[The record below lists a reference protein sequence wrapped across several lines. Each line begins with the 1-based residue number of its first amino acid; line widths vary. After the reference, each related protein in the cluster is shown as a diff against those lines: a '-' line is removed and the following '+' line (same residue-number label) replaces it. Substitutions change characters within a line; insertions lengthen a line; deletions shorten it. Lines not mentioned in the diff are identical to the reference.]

1 MEQKTL
7 KQMKASE
14 VHRIVAAVLEV
25 MEKAQFEPQV
35 DVTLEETKDSE
46 KWKMDFPKK
55 TSTLQELKG
64 IKEELGKNFDV
75 IISAKSKDALIVSI
89 EAQMSDFV
97 SLLQREQDEIP
108 SRSMLDSM
116 KQ

>member
-25 MEKAQFEPQV
+25 MEKAQFEPSV
-35 DVTLEETKDSE
+35 DVTLEETKDPE
-46 KWKMDFPKK
+46 KWKMDFQKK
-55 TSTLQELKG
+55 SSSLQELKG
-64 IKEELGKNFDV
+64 IKEELGKNFNV
-75 IISAKSKDALIVSI
+75 NIFPKSKEALVVSI
-89 EAQMSDFV
+89 EAQMDDFV
-97 SLLQREQDEIP
+97 TLLHREELP

-116 KQ
+116 GQ